1 MRTLTTTLTALTFL
15 FVFVFASCK
24 KDNSTAPTPTI
35 VTGSIE
41 PSLTT
46 GTWRVG
52 TFIDNGTDKT
62 NNFTDFKLEFNKNG
76 VVTAKNGT
84 KTFTGSWWS
93 DNQGGRLKLNLDFVN
108 DGGFEDLTHDWNVL
122 QQSST
127 QIQMSNINGDAA
139 DFLTLNKNLI
149 K

>member
-1 MRTLTTTLTALTFL
+1 MRTRTSTLIALTFL
-15 FVFVFASCK
+15 FIFVFSGCK

-35 VTGSIE
+35 ITGSIE
-41 PSLTT
+41 PALTT

-62 NNFTDFKLEFNKNG
+62 NNFMDFKLEFKKDG
-76 VVTAKNGT
+76 IVTATKND
-84 KTFTGSWWS
+84 KIFTGSWWS
-93 DNQGGRLKLNLDFVN
+93 DNQAGRLKLNMDFVN
-108 DGGFEDLTHDWNVL
+108 DGGFEDITHDWTVM

-127 QIQMSNINGDAA
+127 QIQLSHMNGEAA